1 MITEILEKR
10 IKIVTLA
17 DLRESF
23 DLTLEDYLS
32 VFILYITFL
41 WANCV
46 YRRKPSL
53 LTQTKQN

>member
-10 IKIVTLA
+10 IKIVTLT
-17 DLRESF
+17 DLREGF
-23 DLTLEDYLS
+23 EDYLS

-41 WANCV
+41 RANCV

>member
-17 DLRESF
+17 DLREGF

-32 VFILYITFL
+32 VFILYITFF
-41 WANCV
+41 V
-46 YRRKPSL
+46 G
-53 LTQTKQN
+53 